1 MLSMKYLHAI
11 SWILYITQYRHLSI
25 ICYNLNKYIVCSLFL
40 CNKVTLFGFLIKF
53 WLMKLT
59 NDLLSAFVNCI
70 QFITEMKSPPH
81 WVDGCSL
88 VWLVYFKFTKHS
100 IKGSWNPRFWTSDL
114 KLAEK
119 KKFGGQNMRRS
130 YCMLIRARSVLPQKR
145 GIPSGGH
152 LGLTVGEPQLLG
164 AHNHW
169 NCFQSTLINLKC
181 FYFYMYTGRLSN
193 PHCIIK

>member
-1 MLSMKYLHAI
+1 MI
-11 SWILYITQYRHLSI
+11 FWVHLSTV
-25 ICYNLNKYIVCSLFL
+25 YNLLLKWKVHHIELMDAAWCGLF
-40 CNKVTLFGFLIKF
+40 TL
-53 WLMKLT
+53 
-59 NDLLSAFVNCI
+59 NLLSI
-70 QFITEMKSPPH
+70 
-81 WVDGCSL
+81 L
-88 VWLVYFKFTKHS
+88 L
-100 IKGSWNPRFWTSDL
+100 KGHETPDFEPQIWNWQ
-114 KLAEK
+114 K
-119 KKFGGQNMRRS
+119 KKKLGGQNMRRS